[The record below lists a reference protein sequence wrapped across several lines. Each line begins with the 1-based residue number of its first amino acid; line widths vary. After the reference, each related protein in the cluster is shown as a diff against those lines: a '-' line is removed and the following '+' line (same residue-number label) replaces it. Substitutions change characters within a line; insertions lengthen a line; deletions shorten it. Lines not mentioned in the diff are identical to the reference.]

1 MRVNIWLLRI
11 VWAAVPIAAGG
22 AVEAATGAWDA
33 PTVRTLSVLLWAAW
47 ALGLLGLARPGL
59 WTITGVRVL
68 ASLALAAAVAA
79 AVQVGPTRPAV
90 ATALGV
96 TAGAAVL
103 AAAPAF
109 ARACLQATA
118 YGSEERFPLRT
129 PPALFLGILPAAAA
143 VVGAGALAGPL
154 LVAAGRGPVGVA
166 VWAAGWAA
174 AGWALG
180 RLQRLAG
187 RFVVLVPA
195 GLVVVDPLSL
205 TDPVLC
211 TRDRLRR
218 LRPFDPR
225 RAPPEGAE
233 DLRLGAGSGTLLVE
247 LDPPVEIPR
256 RQRGRTELRRAA
268 GLLVACATPVALCT
282 RAAAR
287 RLPVGTPGHSV
298 PP

>member
-11 VWAAVPIAAGG
+11 VWAAAPLAGG
-22 AVEAATGAWDA
+22 GTVEAVTAAWSA
-33 PTVRTLSVLLWAAW
+33 PTARTLSVLLWGAW
-47 ALGLLGLARPGL
+47 TLGLLALARPGL

-68 ASLALAAAVAA
+68 ASLALAAAVVA
-79 AVQVGPTRPAV
+79 AVQVGPTRPAAAV
-90 ATALGV
+90 AVGV
-96 TAGAAVL
+96 FAGAVVL
-103 AAAPAF
+103 AATPAF

-129 PPALFLGILPAAAA
+129 PPALFLGILPVAAA
-143 VVGAGALAGPL
+143 VVGAGAFAGPL
-154 LVAAGRGPVGVA
+154 LVAAGRPLVGA
-166 VWAAGWAA
+166 AAWTAGWTAAGWV
-174 AGWALG
+174 LG
-180 RLQRLAG
+180 RLHRLAG

-195 GLVVVDPLSL
+195 GLVVVDPATL

-218 LRPFDPR
+218 VCPFDPR
-225 RAPPEGAE
+225 RTPPDGVE

-247 LDPPVEIPR
+247 LDPPTEIPR
-256 RQRGRTELRRAA
+256 RDRGRTELRRAA

-287 RLPVGTPGHSV
+287 HLPVTTAGDAGS
-298 PP
+298 